1 MPPELQI
8 WTVQMEKRAKLLEH
22 TAENVIYVVLPQRAV
37 DFQKLLGKDPMFS
50 SKFGDD
56 LLAKLDA
63 ILNSQPIDQVI
74 QQFQKPQD
82 EVYKFESVVRNQAL
96 ETIDI
101 IAKIKEWAT
110 TVDAD
115 EEQMEC
121 ITAILDA
128 AASLEDQCG
137 GLIQKLLS
145 YHITRIRLFHKLVKR
160 KLYDLAKTLALQD
173 VGQVREITAAFEQ
186 LHSGMIASYD

>member
-1 MPPELQI
+1 
-8 WTVQMEKRAKLLEH
+8 
-22 TAENVIYVVLPQRAV
+22 
-37 DFQKLLGKDPMFS
+37 
-50 SKFGDD
+50 
-56 LLAKLDA
+56 
-63 ILNSQPIDQVI
+63 
-74 QQFQKPQD
+74 
-82 EVYKFESVVRNQAL
+82 
-96 ETIDI
+96 
-101 IAKIKEWAT
+101 
-110 TVDAD
+110 
-115 EEQMEC
+115 MEC

-186 LHSGMIASYD
+186 LHSGMIASYDQMVKNLEEYKKLDAVNVRSRDALY

>member
-1 MPPELQI
+1 M
-8 WTVQMEKRAKLLEH
+8 
-22 TAENVIYVVLPQRAV
+22 
-37 DFQKLLGKDPMFS
+37 
-50 SKFGDD
+50 
-56 LLAKLDA
+56 
-63 ILNSQPIDQVI
+63 
-74 QQFQKPQD
+74 
-82 EVYKFESVVRNQAL
+82 RNQAL

-137 GLIQKLLS
+137 GLI
-145 YHITRIRLFHKLVKR
+145 
-160 KLYDLAKTLALQD
+160 
-173 VGQVREITAAFEQ
+173 
-186 LHSGMIASYD
+186 